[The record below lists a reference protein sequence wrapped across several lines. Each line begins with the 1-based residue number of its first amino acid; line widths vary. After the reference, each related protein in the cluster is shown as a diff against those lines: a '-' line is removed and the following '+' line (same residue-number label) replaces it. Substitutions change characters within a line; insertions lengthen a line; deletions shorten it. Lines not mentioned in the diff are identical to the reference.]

1 VSGGNPAVDPEE
13 ADSYTAGVVYRPSWV
28 PGLDLSVDWLSVNL
42 KGAIEQLPA
51 QQVVNQCYLDGN
63 QDQCARIIR
72 DPTTNFILF
81 IPQLYQN
88 LSKSTLR
95 AIDAEIGY
103 ARSVSLF
110 GGSEHLAFRVMG
122 TRLLEN
128 STTSTAGVK
137 TDLTGS
143 VTDQLMK
150 TRVNATMNYT
160 NGPLSWF
167 LQARYIGGGQLN
179 GRYNL
184 ERPLGTVSGGV
195 TTLTG
200 SGVIYDVANND
211 IGSLVYW
218 DTRLGYQIPMGERS
232 LEVYANVNNL
242 LDKDP
247 PRVLG
252 EANSIQTG
260 GGYDVIGR
268 FFTVGFNLR
277 F

>member
-1 VSGGNPAVDPEE
+1 
-13 ADSYTAGVVYRPSWV
+13 
-28 PGLDLSVDWLSVNL
+28 
-42 KGAIEQLPA
+42 
-51 QQVVNQCYLDGN
+51 VVNQCHLDGN

-81 IPQLYQN
+81 VPQLYQN

-103 ARSVSLF
+103 TRSVRIL
-110 GGSEHLAFRVMG
+110 GGNETLAFRVMG

-143 VTDQLMK
+143 VIDQLMK
-150 TRVNATMNYT
+150 TRINATMNYG

-167 LQARYIGGGQLN
+167 LQARYIGGGELN
-179 GRYNL
+179 ARYNQ

-200 SGVIYDVANND
+200 SGVIHDVADND

-218 DTRLGYQIPMGERS
+218 DTRLGYEIAVGEGS
-232 LEVYANVNNL
+232 LEIFANVNNL
-242 LDKDP
+242 LDKAP

-252 EANSIQTG
+252 EAIALQTG

-268 FFTVGFNLR
+268 FFTAGFSLR